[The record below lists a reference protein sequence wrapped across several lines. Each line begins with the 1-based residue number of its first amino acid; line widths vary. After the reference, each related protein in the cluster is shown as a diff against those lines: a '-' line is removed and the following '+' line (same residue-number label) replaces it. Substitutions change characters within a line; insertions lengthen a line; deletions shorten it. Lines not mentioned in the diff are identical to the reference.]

1 MERRFIY
8 WKTSQAVNPYI
19 KLYRPVNNIMA
30 SLAVVAGAF
39 IAVGTG
45 ITGEWKN
52 VLLAALVVFLF
63 TGGGNALNDYVDRET
78 DRRNH
83 PERPIPSGKIGA
95 KTALRLGILS
105 LILPLPIGFFI
116 NAEAVLIIAMAEALM
131 ISYEFSFKKKGL
143 PGNMEI
149 SILVGM
155 LFLFGGASVGNAE
168 RTLIFSIM
176 ASFATFGREIV
187 KDIEDMGGDTDRRT
201 LPKRIGR
208 EKAGLVG
215 AGAFMAAVSLSA
227 IPYGRGF
234 GIAYLAIVNVADII
248 FFYTAYLAL
257 TDAKKSQRTAKLAML
272 IGLIAF
278 LAGSLQY

>member
-8 WKTSQAVNPYI
+8 WKTSQPVNPYL
-19 KLYRPVNNIMA
+19 KLYRPVNSIMA
-30 SLAVVAGAF
+30 SIAVMAGAF
-39 IAVGTG
+39 IAVGMD
-45 ITGEWKN
+45 IMGEWRN

-95 KTALRLGILS
+95 KRALHLGITS
-105 LILPLPIGFFI
+105 LILPLFIGIFI
-116 NAEAVLIIAMAEALM
+116 NIEALLIIAMAEALM
-131 ISYEFSFKKKGL
+131 LSYEFSFKKKGL
-143 PGNMEI
+143 LGNMEI
-149 SILVGM
+149 SLLVGM
-155 LFLFGGASVGNAE
+155 LFLFGGASVGNMD

-187 KDIEDMGGDTDRRT
+187 KDIEDMEGDADRST
-201 LPKRIGR
+201 LPKKIGR

-234 GIAYLAIVNVADII
+234 GAVYLAIVNIADII

-257 TDAKKSQRTAKLAML
+257 TDAKKSQRMAKIAMF